1 MIHVIGRFV
10 VRDPAWYLE
19 VFASSDVRQRH
30 GCVASRLYRLTTDEH
45 AMGAILTWPS
55 RAAFEAFQVDPAVR
69 DCMRSGGMLAPPVFA
84 FRPDPELTAAEAA
97 EMEPLGEF
105 AG

>member
-10 VRDPAWYLE
+10 VRDSDRYLE

-69 DCMRSGGMLAPPVFA
+69 DCMRTGGMLAPPVFA
-84 FRPDPELTAAEAA
+84 IRPCPELTPAEAA
-97 EMEPLGEF
+97 EMEPLGQF
-105 AG
+105 PS